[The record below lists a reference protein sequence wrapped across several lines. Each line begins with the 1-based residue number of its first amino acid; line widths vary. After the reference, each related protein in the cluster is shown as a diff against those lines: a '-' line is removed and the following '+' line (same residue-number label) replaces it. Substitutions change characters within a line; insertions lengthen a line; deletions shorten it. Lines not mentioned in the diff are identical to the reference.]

1 MCFAKDHPR
10 ASDSLAEDGSVR
22 SDSIDLCFYTPH
34 LDEKVGVGSYAVS
47 VAGWLLEGWADS
59 NYSHSSF
66 CSRPGCVQCQ

>member
-34 LDEKVGVGSYAVS
+34 LDEKVGVVYCFCRRLI
-47 VAGWLLEGWADS
+47 AG
-59 NYSHSSF
+59 
-66 CSRPGCVQCQ
+66 